1 MNSVG
6 HGGTYGEANGGLFAT
21 AAVNWMLW
29 LFNGDAEAGAYF
41 GEGAA
46 VAAGWSDAVGQNI
59 DGFSVPIGGGA
70 AVEGGA
76 PADAPTAG
84 NGTVVEGGAPEEAP
98 TTGEDATTGVEAPV
112 EGGATDGSLTVEDGA
127 IDGSVDAGI
136 AAAPVDGGAATEAEA
151 PVTGWTSS

>member
-1 MNSVG
+1 LNSVG

-46 VAAGWSDAVGQNI
+46 VADGWSDAVSQNI

-70 AVEGGA
+70 AAEGGAATGVDA
-76 PADAPTAG
+76 PADAPASG
-84 NGTVVEGGAPEEAP
+84 NGTAVEEAP
-98 TTGEDATTGVEAPV
+98 EVEAPV
-112 EGGATDGSLTVEDGA
+112 EGGATEGSLTVEDGA

-136 AAAPVDGGAATEAEA
+136 AAAPVDGGAATEAEVEA
-151 PVTGWTSS
+151 PVADWTS

>member
-1 MNSVG
+1 L
-6 HGGTYGEANGGLFAT
+6 YAT

-46 VAAGWSDAVGQNI
+46 VADGWSDAVSQNI
-59 DGFSVPIGGGA
+59 DGFSVPIGGGGAA

-76 PADAPTAG
+76 AAEGGAPAESGAPTTEGGAAG
-84 NGTVVEGGAPEEAP
+84 NATVVEGGAP
-98 TTGEDATTGVEAPV
+98 VQ
-112 EGGATDGSLTVEDGA
+112 GGATDGSLTVEDGA

-136 AAAPVDGGAATEAEA
+136 AAAPIDGGAATEAAA
-151 PVTGWTSS
+151 PVTGWTSV

>member
-46 VAAGWSDAVGQNI
+46 VADGWSDAVGQNI

-76 PADAPTAG
+76 PADAPADAPAAG
-84 NGTVVEGGAPEEAP
+84 NGTAVEETPASGD
-98 TTGEDATTGVEAPV
+98 DATTEVEAPV
-112 EGGATDGSLTVEDGA
+112 GGGATDGSLTVEDGA

-151 PVTGWTSS
+151 PVIGWTSS